1 VTISVFL
8 LASSFLWHIFSE
20 DSYSDNSTV
29 SRKDFGHAVEVLSNY
44 DGDTITVHIPGH
56 KPWKERVR
64 LIGID
69 TPEKD
74 QGKWGS
80 KARLFTKYA
89 TRGSKV
95 YLERDVQARDKYK
108 RLLAYVW
115 IETKKGSLVMLNEWL
130 LREGLA
136 ELFTFPPNVKYVDR
150 LKDSYMEARENKAG
164 MWGEGGLEMSPS
176 RYRDLH

>member
-1 VTISVFL
+1 M
-8 LASSFLWHIFSE
+8 WHIIYGES
-20 DSYSDNSTV
+20 SYSHLKNDAPSELGYV
-29 SRKDFGHAVEVLSNY
+29 VKVLSNY
-44 DGDTITVHIPGH
+44 DGDTITVHIPNH

-69 TPEKD
+69 TPERD

-80 KARLFTKYA
+80 KTRLFTKYA
-89 TRGSKV
+89 TRGRRV

-115 IETKKGSLVMLNEWL
+115 IETERGSLVMLNEWL

-136 ELFTFPPNVKYVDR
+136 ELFTFPPNVKHVDR
-150 LKDSYMEARENKAG
+150 LKKAYMEARESKTG